1 MRAGK
6 IERVKRQ
13 LLAAAVADNLET
25 IRGLP
30 PRPLRRGRRVG
41 RLWLRYLGLIAV
53 PLTLAGSTYIV
64 SNTTASAPAQRTAN
78 MSAMPL
84 RPRTGFHRA
93 AGVPSLD
100 STDPLQR
107 MDLAALPLAVRRVV
121 LDAGHGGTDPGASSV
136 SLLSEKDV
144 TLDIERRLRGL
155 LTAGG
160 FEVITTR
167 DDDRL
172 IALRE
177 RARLAN
183 TSDSD
188 IFVSIH
194 VNSVRNPVSHGVET
208 YYLGA
213 TNDPTLTRLAADEN
227 RASGY
232 SLTDLRKLLD
242 GVYADARRDESH
254 RLASAVQEQLYN
266 GLQSADPGLQNWG
279 VKRAPFLVLV
289 ATDMPAILAEVGC
302 LSNETE
308 ALMLRRPEYRERIAR
323 ALFTGIKSYAG
334 KEDH

>member
-30 PRPLRRGRRVG
+30 PRPLRRGRHVG
-41 RLWLRYLGLIAV
+41 RLWLRYLGLLAV
-53 PLTLAGSTYIV
+53 PLTLAGWTYIV
-64 SNTTASAPAQRTAN
+64 STNTNTAAAPPSARLASMT
-78 MSAMPL
+78 AMPL
-84 RPRTGFHRA
+84 RPRAGFRRA
-93 AGVPSLD
+93 AGVPTLD
-100 STDPLQR
+100 ATNPLQR

-144 TLDIERRLRGL
+144 TLDIEHRLRGM
-155 LTAGG
+155 LTRSG
-160 FEVITTR
+160 FEVVTTR

-172 IALRE
+172 IPLRE

-242 GVYADARRDESH
+242 GVYADARRDESQ
-254 RLASAVQEQLYN
+254 RLAATVQAQLYG
-266 GLQSADPGLQNWG
+266 GLQGADPGLQNWG
-279 VKRAPFLVLV
+279 VTRAVH
-289 ATDMPAILAEVGC
+289 
-302 LSNETE
+302 
-308 ALMLRRPEYRERIAR
+308 R
-323 ALFTGIKSYAG
+323 AGGDRHAG
-334 KEDH
+334 HPGRGRVPLE